1 MEERIVYSD
10 IFKAAWKGL
19 KSQFW
24 LLVGLLIGFTIVY
37 SLLYIF
43 SLPEKGETIKLSG
56 IVVSILCWLLYG
68 LFVMGY
74 LKNCLQTLDG
84 EEPQFSAYGQ
94 VSRKLLSFLV
104 ASIIYTLIVLIGTA
118 LLILPGIYLAL
129 RLQFYYASMVDENTG
144 IIESLKRSWE
154 ITQGKTISLFI
165 LMLIMILISI
175 IGCIAL
181 FVGIFVAAP
190 LTTLM
195 YGYTYRK
202 LTAPTVQ

>member
-1 MEERIVYSD
+1 MEEKLIYSD

-24 LLVGLLIGFTIVY
+24 LLVGLLIGFTIIY

-43 SLPEKGETIKLSG
+43 SLPEKGEAMKISG
-56 IVVSILCWLLYG
+56 IVVSILAWFLYG

-94 VSRKLLSFLV
+94 VSQKLLSFLV
-104 ASIIYTLIVLIGTA
+104 ASIIYSVIVLIGTA
-118 LLILPGIYLAL
+118 LLVLPGIYLAL
-129 RLQFYYASMVDENTG
+129 RLQFFLASMVDENTG

-154 ITQGKTISLFI
+154 ITRGQTLPLFI

-175 IGCIAL
+175 VGSLAL
-181 FVGIFVAAP
+181 FVGVFIASP
-190 LTTLM
+190 LIILM

-202 LTAPTVQ
+202 LTAPAIQ